1 MKGVLFLEFNEKIQ
15 QLRKQ
20 NNITQEQ
27 LAERLYVSRT
37 AISKWESGKGYPNID
52 SLKSISKLFSV
63 SIDELLSSEELIT
76 LARYENKT
84 NINKI
89 FSLIYAI
96 LDLLAISFIFLPL
109 YGQPDGNYIHAVNLL
124 RYTDTTPIILISYWI
139 IFIVIIILG
148 ITQLILGHLEKE
160 QWRKLITKS
169 SFIIEV
175 IAICFFS
182 ATKEPYVTAFL
193 FLLFVIKILVM
204 IKQIKTK

>member
-76 LARYENKT
+76 LARYENNS
-84 NINKI
+84 NISKI

-109 YGQPDGNYIHAVNLL
+109 YGQSDGTYIHAVNLL
-124 RYTDTTPIILISYWI
+124 KYTDTTPIILISYWI
-139 IFIVIIILG
+139 IFILIIILG